1 MFNFLKNNNEIKTNN
16 SKASE
21 IKELSELKKS
31 IIDLRKI
38 YDKLKESQ
46 IKNDLKKVI
55 LVSENIYKEVAKDST
70 KLNKVYKFNSYY
82 IVTLIKVMN
91 KYIELK
97 SKKIINEDTKDLF
110 IKIEDFVDKLKVS
123 FDKLY
128 ESLFNDDVLDI
139 DAEIKVM
146 IQEMKF

>member
-1 MFNFLKNNNEIKTNN
+1 MFNFFKNNNEIKTNN